1 MILHLPIGPRGENGL
16 PGKQGPDDFIVR
28 YGEQAFRDFIESA
41 VNHRPVVRSL
51 AEYRAEMVAA
61 RLDSIAHPG
70 IYCDRSPAG
79 AGKSFADRPAAAAA
93 KSSLIVLPTHRNC
106 TEVVG
111 DYLLDG
117 LAAVAYPQLTKETC
131 MNYDEAIRAVQS
143 GLSPSGALCPTC
155 PTQMTCSYH
164 AEMKEAGEAAH
175 RMATH
180 QRARLTFSTI
190 ADGCKYIAVHEDA
203 TNLIRPTAEIDAG
216 FDKVAVVARD
226 AKEAARTRVDMDS
239 VHFFERM
246 ENAACI
252 VSEHLQ
258 QAASTA
264 PLTLPAASTAPR
276 SVDLHLLAAMRATK
290 TWPPADAVRITKA
303 AASGDAELVLRVD
316 TILTKGR
323 ELAVRRSVIAVWATK
338 IPDHAA
344 CWFCDATAN
353 ADELQTV
360 LGRPVCDRTPAGDL
374 ERLHQIVQ
382 ITTDIKKSTA
392 PSTVLKVLRGVLAA
406 FPEAKRIGVIAHHE
420 HLPIV
425 RGTAKNPEHR
435 LDESLQ
441 GQIVKAEYFRSGE
454 GRSSNHW
461 IEECDLLVVLGTP
474 RVPPPAVKM
483 RLIQLGLVT
492 AATREGGWEADWWS
506 GKTTTGKR
514 VTVRTSAYR
523 DHDWYAAHCSI
534 VRAELFQAIGRGRG
548 ICPNGVPVVVFSNE
562 PLGLPLLD
570 CGIEP
575 LGETGLTVL
584 MEIGRLSATNPK
596 GESKGELSATNPKYI
611 LLESIAVSTASLV
624 GSLGMPE
631 RTIRWNLNDLLRRGL
646 VEKVGQRGGWKL
658 TAEGERFISP
668 TPQSQAAPTAAD
680 RPVLAGSD
688 NTDSEHGLTD
698 AAAMRAEHLESPSP
712 HDSETAARCQLPP
725 GIVEQPA

>member
-117 LAAVAYPQLTKETC
+117 LDAKAYPQLTQQTC
-131 MNYDEAIRAVQS
+131 VNYDEAIRAIQS

-155 PTQMTCSYH
+155 PTHMTCPYH
-164 AEMKEAGEAAH
+164 AEMEEAGEAAH

-190 ADGCKYIAVHEDA
+190 ADICKYLAIHEDA
-203 TNLIRPTAEIDAG
+203 INLIRPTAEIDAG

-226 AKEAARTRVDMDS
+226 AKEAARTREDVDS

-264 PLTLPAASTAPR
+264 PLILPAASTAPR
-276 SVDLHLLAAMRATK
+276 GVDLHLLAAMRATK

-316 TILTKGR
+316 PILTKGR

-360 LGRPVCDRTPAGDL
+360 LGRPVADRTPVGQL
-374 ERLHQIVQ
+374 EQLHQAVQ
-382 ITTDIKKSTA
+382 VTTDIKKSTA
-392 PSTVLKVLRGVLAA
+392 PSTVLKVLRGILAA
-406 FPEAKRIGVIAHHE
+406 FPEAKRIGVITHPE
-420 HLPIV
+420 HLPII

-435 LDESLQ
+435 LDESLR
-441 GQIVKAEYFRSGE
+441 GRIVRTEYFRSGE
-454 GRSSNHW
+454 GRGSNHW

-474 RVPPPAVKM
+474 RVPPPAVKL
-483 RLIQLGLVT
+483 RLIQLGLVN

-506 GKTTTGKR
+506 GKTTTGIHEVLLTHSHFDHFAQLDWLSMCLLRSGRSDQPCPLPIYASPECWENGPNR
-514 VTVRTSAYR
+514 VHRYLAERSDFRPLQPGIAVVLGNFVVTPFAV
-523 DHDWYAAHCSI
+523 DHGPKAPGAVGFVLQHGNRKI
-534 VRAELFQAIGRGRG
+534 VITGDFLR
-548 ICPNGVPVVVFSNE
+548 VPEEDN
-562 PLGLPLLD
+562 PLLFD
-570 CGIEP
+570 ADVMFLDANTWHP
-575 LGETGLTVL
+575 
-584 MEIGRLSATNPK
+584 
-596 GESKGELSATNPKYI
+596 
-611 LLESIAVSTASLV
+611 
-624 GSLGMPE
+624 
-631 RTIRWNLNDLLRRGL
+631 
-646 VEKVGQRGGWKL
+646 
-658 TAEGERFISP
+658 AEGAWHQSVLGNLRLIDKWRPKRAYMIHYSGYEDREHTGDPVSSP
-668 TPQSQAAPTAAD
+668 LSQEQLRHELQCVTGD
-680 RPVLAGSD
+680 RDIRPA
-688 NTDSEHGLTD
+688 EHGMVLGDTVPWP
-698 AAAMRAEHLESPSP
+698 E
-712 HDSETAARCQLPP
+712 
-725 GIVEQPA
+725 